1 MALIKLCFAF
11 LIFCLAC
18 GAIGSFFV
26 FLFDVVK
33 WHLQEK
39 RIVISASAQKLPKM
53 FEGGEVN
60 GRDNNSDTGNN
71 GTSDGDSDNSRS
83 SDGDSDGNC
92 GSISDTG
99 SESRERNAS
108 AIFDSW
114 LQP

>member
-18 GAIGSFFV
+18 GAVGSFFI

-39 RIVISASAQKLPKM
+39 RTVISASAQKLPKM
-53 FEGGEVN
+53 FEGGELN
-60 GRDNNSDTGNN
+60 GNNSDTGNN
-71 GTSDGDSDNSRS
+71 GTVGDSN
-83 SDGDSDGNC
+83 GDSHGDC
-92 GSISDTG
+92 RSGSSAEPGI
-99 SESRERNAS
+99 ESRERNAS

-114 LQP
+114 LQS